1 MKTYAYNDKV
11 VYFTNK
17 AKNAI
22 STKQAW
28 YFYGKVKNLVKWYEL
43 TEDQMAQHLAYLPKL
58 EKAIERKFGSTLE
71 RAIER
76 KFDSPKTE
84 AKASAPA
91 TKLPEVVKPSV
102 SKNGRTNNALRVK
115 AVITNLETS
124 IEILRAIK

>member
-58 EKAIERKFGSTLE
+58 EKAIERKFGST
-71 RAIER
+71 
-76 KFDSPKTE
+76 KTE

-91 TKLPEVVKPSV
+91 TKVAEPTTKLPEVVKPAV

-115 AVITNLETS
+115 AVITNLEAS